1 MKQYLKICT
10 LLLTAAA
17 WSLTGC
23 STDDLSAGDI
33 ENGSNPESGRVVY
46 INAGIALPSAGGSRS
61 ATDTPGGDNDP
72 DNKTN
77 SDGSKNEN
85 DPSTDYEYGYD
96 YENDVRT
103 MILVIADT
111 EDNYLAHSI
120 IQSIDAEPTTK
131 QKFDFTV
138 DGEIQY
144 DDLKAAYDGVLKTN
158 QTVRIYVYCNYTGR
172 LLDYFSTTAKTAL
185 RGKNDW
191 INETGEVLEAAS
203 PANQTPAIS
212 NTIWAPRSFLMT
224 NSKVYQFKF
233 PAKIE
238 DWDPYA
244 DKNNPYKLVADD
256 TVEQNAG
263 TGSGSE
269 GNGYNYDKIVL
280 TPIQVERAAARLD
293 FKDGSG
299 NNNTYELKIDPA
311 KVIPNPEGSEG
322 SDGAPATT
330 PKEEKNLFSI
340 QLTRMSLVNMSK
352 KFYYF
357 RRVSNDANGYS
368 NPVIGGT
375 ELIDNYVVDTD
386 AEEKA
391 KPYTASTAQ
400 GAFNF
405 PLYTTESTDE
415 APVYDRD
422 KWFTDNI
429 STVLEN
435 EKKDTWSTN
444 GSYNIWRYVTE
455 NTIPGAQNQIT
466 VQSTG
471 IVFKGAII
479 AGTNIKDGFDA
490 DYDEAKNLPEE
501 PYVSAKVQEA
511 LAEASKHTPGYTEQ
525 NTSGY
530 KYPILY
536 SYNNMLYGD
545 RDELVIAAALD
556 GHNGSLYIAVSKI
569 LENWKL
575 NDDESEFELLGTG
588 DPLTVDTYYAYL
600 TYESTYAKKE
610 ATALAKQKEI
620 EPDLDEAKFKQEFK
634 AKFDE
639 TYAAQYPNYDKKV
652 ASWGDP
658 EGNFDNQFMKFAPG
672 NNITIYKASDET
684 DGEGWGYYCYYFYW
698 NRHNDNGKSGEMG
711 PMEFATVRNN
721 VYKLAVTKIGALGH
735 PRITDFDP
743 DPEKPGDPDEPRMR
757 YIQVQVEVLPWVV
770 RVNDIEF

>member
-61 ATDTPGGDNDP
+61 GTDDTKPDGGNND
-72 DNKTN
+72 KTN
-77 SDGSKNEN
+77 SDSDKDGTQN
-85 DPSTDYEYGYD
+85 DYEYGYD

-111 EDNYLAHSI
+111 NDNYLAHSV
-120 IQSIDAEPTTK
+120 IQNIDAEPTTS

-144 DDLKAAYDGVLKTN
+144 DDLEAAYDSVLNDN

-172 LLDYFSTTAKTAL
+172 LLNYFSTTEKTAL

-191 INETGEVLEAAS
+191 INETGEVVEAAS

-224 NSKVYQFKF
+224 NSKVYEFTF

-244 DKNNPYKLVADD
+244 DKNNPYKLVEND
-256 TVEQNAG
+256 TVEKNAG
-263 TGSGSE
+263 TGSGSD
-269 GNGYNYDKIVL
+269 GYNYDDIVL

-311 KVIPNPEGSEG
+311 KDIPNPEGLEGGSEG
-322 SDGAPATT
+322 DATT
-330 PKEEKNLFSI
+330 PKGEKNLFSI

-352 KFYYF
+352 NFYYF
-357 RRVSNDANGYS
+357 RRVSNADDGYS
-368 NPVIGGT
+368 TPQIGKPET
-375 ELIDNYVVDTD
+375 NKNYVVDTD
-386 AEEKA
+386 ASTKA
-391 KPYTASTAQ
+391 SHYTATTARN
-400 GAFNF
+400 AFNF
-405 PLYTTESTDE
+405 PLYTEASTDE
-415 APVYDRD
+415 APAYDRGM
-422 KWFTDNI
+422 WFTDNI
-429 STVLEN
+429 STVLN
-435 EKKDTWSTN
+435 NGKNDTWSVSN

-479 AGTNIKDGFDA
+479 AGEHIKDGFDA
-490 DYDEAKNLPEE
+490 DYDETENLPEE

-511 LAEASKHTPGYTEQ
+511 LAEASNHTPGKTDQ
-525 NTSGY
+525 NSNGY
-530 KYPILY
+530 DYPILY

-545 RDELVIAAALD
+545 IDELVIAAALD
-556 GHNGSLYIAVSKI
+556 GHNGSLYMAVSNI

-575 NDDESEFELLGTG
+575 KDDEFEFNTSGTG
-588 DPLTVDTYYAYL
+588 AALTVDTYYAHL
-600 TYESTYAKKE
+600 TYESTYAKKL

-620 EPDLDEAKFKQEFK
+620 EPDLDEDEFTTQFK
-634 AKFDE
+634 AEFDI
-639 TYAAQYPNYDKKV
+639 TYAAQYPNYDKEV
-652 ASWGDP
+652 ASWGDS
-658 EGNFDNQFMKFAPG
+658 EGNFDNQFMKLAPG